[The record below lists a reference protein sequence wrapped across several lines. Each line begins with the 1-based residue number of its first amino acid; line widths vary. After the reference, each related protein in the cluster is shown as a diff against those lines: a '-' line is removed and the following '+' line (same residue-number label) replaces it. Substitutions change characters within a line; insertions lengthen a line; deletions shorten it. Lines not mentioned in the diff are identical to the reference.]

1 MKLAL
6 PVLVLVLHQVSG
18 DWSGTGELKCYGH
31 YSTDVTSQEGGGNL
45 QEGKLDCNIVEWDGD
60 SGKGPEAMMFHPR
73 SGADFEVWAWD
84 FHEWGDWPIPTAHC
98 EGDIWYKKDDMGA
111 GYCVPHKGYSGCG
124 FASCTGS
131 ITCSGC

>member
-1 MKLAL
+1 MKLVL

-18 DWSGTGELKCYGH
+18 DWSGTGELRCYGH
-31 YSTDVTSQEGGGNL
+31 YSTDVTSQEGGQYL
-45 QEGKLDCNIVEWDGD
+45 QEGKVDCNIVEWDAVTR
-60 SGKGPEAMMFHPR
+60 PEAMIFHPD
-73 SGADFEVWAWD
+73 SGADFEIWSMD
-84 FHEWGDWPIPTAHC
+84 YHNTQWGPWPIPTAHC

>member
-1 MKLAL
+1 MSAYGKINDMSHD
-6 PVLVLVLHQVSG
+6 LVTL
-18 DWSGTGELKCYGH
+18 
-31 YSTDVTSQEGGGNL
+31 STDVTSQEGGGNL

-73 SGADFEVWAWD
+73 SGADFKVWAWD